1 MCMYNGDILS
11 NVVKYKKIGQKLP
24 LRGHLDVIAE
34 VNDLRFE
41 NFLNLRVDHI

>member
-1 MCMYNGDILS
+1 MEIYYQMLLNI
-11 NVVKYKKIGQKLP
+11 KKIGQKLP
-24 LRGHLDVIAE
+24 LGGHLDVIAE